1 MPTFCVMEIP
11 FALIQF
17 GASLLAIFA
26 LAGLAYWLKL
36 GGKPKLASDVDVAR
50 AASEVEAGF
59 VPIRIAIARGGAAAL
74 VRNEEGRIMVIKL
87 HGNRFAGRVLT
98 SAAQVREVVDAIEVD
113 TGETQF
119 GTVRLS
125 VEKPGYWAD
134 AINRL

>member
-17 GASLLAIFA
+17 GVSLLAIFA
-26 LAGLAYWLKL
+26 LAGLAFWLKL
-36 GGKPKLASDVDVAR
+36 GGKPKLASEVDVAR

-87 HGNRFAGRVLT
+87 HGNRFAGRILT
-98 SAAQVREVVDAIEVD
+98 PSARVREVVDAIEVD